1 MKGKLLINQ
10 SYNTI
15 TLDNIVLKPN
25 TSTKVSLEEY
35 DRLMSLTE
43 LKNYINIGYI
53 VVYDTTLPNPKTTSK
68 KDKIIPED
76 NKINISENNTIP
88 SENITTNNVY
98 NTYSE
103 NTIDA
108 IIDTKTSLPKEV
120 EKPIS
125 STEEPKTKRRG
136 GRRKKK

>member
-10 SYNTI
+10 SYTTI

-25 TSTKVSLEEY
+25 TSTKISLEEY

-68 KDKIIPED
+68 KDKIISED

-108 IIDTKTSLPKEV
+108 IIDTKVSLPKEV

>member
-68 KDKIIPED
+68 KDKIISED

>member
-25 TSTKVSLEEY
+25 TSTKISLEEY

-68 KDKIIPED
+68 KDKIISED

-108 IIDTKTSLPKEV
+108 IIDTKVSLPKEV

>member
-25 TSTKVSLEEY
+25 TSTKVSLDEY

-68 KDKIIPED
+68 KDKIISED

-108 IIDTKTSLPKEV
+108 IIDTKISLPKEV

>member
-68 KDKIIPED
+68 KDKIISED

-108 IIDTKTSLPKEV
+108 IIDTKVSLPKEV